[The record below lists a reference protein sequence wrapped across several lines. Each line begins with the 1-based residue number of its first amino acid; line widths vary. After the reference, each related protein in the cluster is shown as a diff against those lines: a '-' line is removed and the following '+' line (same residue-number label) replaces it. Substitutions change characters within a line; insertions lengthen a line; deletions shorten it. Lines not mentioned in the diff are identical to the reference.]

1 MSGQPRHSTPLQRA
15 LFSAQ
20 ALARGQIAVVHDRPA
35 IPSPGALT
43 AASMS
48 GWPVLRR
55 HVGVAGAPPAA
66 RRQKPAALTEDDA
79 LVDQEAFIIQALA

>member
-1 MSGQPRHSTPLQRA
+1 
-15 LFSAQ
+15 
-20 ALARGQIAVVHDRPA
+20 
-35 IPSPGALT
+35 
-43 AASMS
+43 MS